1 MKSTIKI
8 LNVIALAT
16 SFLSFVASTP
26 VAQVPQ
32 ADPNKDGPNAIRRV
46 RPRPPLRPDLSVV
59 FRAPRTA
66 NAGDEIGGEI
76 QIRARNIGLA
86 AAPGTVGRLD
96 PGNGYMID
104 LVLSTDAFMP
114 DGFANGA
121 ADFVEDMLFRGGRIS
136 RTADLA
142 SGAASDYSV
151 GATIPANTPTGR
163 YFLCA
168 RIDPG
173 NKVTES
179 NEHNNTACYPVFIR
193 GVN

>member
-1 MKSTIKI
+1 MKSMIKI
-8 LNVIALAT
+8 LNAIALAA
-16 SFLSFVASTP
+16 SFLSFVPSTP

-32 ADPNKDGPNAIRRV
+32 ADPNKNRPNAIRRV
-46 RPRPPLRPDLSVV
+46 RPRPPLRPDLSVM

-66 NAGDEIGGEI
+66 RAGAEIGGEI
-76 QIRARNIGLA
+76 LIRARNIGLA

-96 PGNGYMID
+96 PDNGYMID
-104 LVLSTDAFMP
+104 LVLSTDAIIP
-114 DGFANGA
+114 EGFANVS
-121 ADFVEDMLFRGGRIS
+121 ADFVEDMLLRGGRVS
-136 RTADLA
+136 RTVDLA
-142 SGAASDYSV
+142 SAAASDYSV

-173 NKVTES
+173 NKVDES
-179 NEHNNTACYPVFIR
+179 NERNNTACYPIFIR